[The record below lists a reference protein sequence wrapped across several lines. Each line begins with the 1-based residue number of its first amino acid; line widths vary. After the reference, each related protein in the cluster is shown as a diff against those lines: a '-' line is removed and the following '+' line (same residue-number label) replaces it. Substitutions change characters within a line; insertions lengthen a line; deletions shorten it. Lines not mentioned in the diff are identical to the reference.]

1 MLYYFQ
7 FKVKFIDHFPH
18 WLSSDRWASPKT
30 IIGLPKQYNRA
41 PITQTPI
48 T

>member
-30 IIGLPKQYNRA
+30 IGLPKQYNRA